1 MSDITYTVIDDPY
14 AIGFNI
20 MSYVDMEFSDPN
32 LMLFSI
38 DGVAPSTETLADAS
52 YAYITQAYIII
63 NADEPQDSPARWL
76 FNWFGCDVSRDL
88 LRSNSSLSVIFG
100 DPILLK
106 TSER

>member
-1 MSDITYTVIDDPY
+1 
-14 AIGFNI
+14 